1 MTWNVINVTPG
12 FEQRIKN
19 SIETAQ
25 ELRSVNKRIFIPT
38 VQKKGFVNGK
48 VHYYLEKLFPGYVLV
63 ECEKENHDHVF
74 SYLSGLAYVLNMSSM
89 KNVNRVSYHIDDK
102 EILDIVIKMG
112 GTSAQPPRESEH
124 DFSINDR
131 VKIKSGPFS
140 NFECVIKEIN
150 SNKSTETKIKVATR
164 LFNSDLTFLIVS
176 ELQIE
181 PIQGE

>member
-1 MTWNVINVTPG
+1 MAWNVINVTPG

-19 SIETAQ
+19 SIETSQ
-25 ELRSVNKRIFIPT
+25 ELKSVDKRIFIPT

-63 ECEKENHDHVF
+63 ECEKEHYDHVF

-89 KNVNRVSYHIDDK
+89 KGVNRVAYPIDDQ
-102 EILDIVIKMG
+102 EILDIVVKMG
-112 GTSAQPPRESEH
+112 GEHAQPPRESEH
-124 DFSINDR
+124 DFNVNDR

-140 NFECVIKEIN
+140 NFECIIKEIN
-150 SNKSTETKIKVATR
+150 RNKTTETKIKVATR